1 MSQGQEACARRRW
14 YGRCCGVVS
23 VVVVLEEAH
32 VLVLLAQ
39 SRGSGPW
46 RGREPQAEMPQP
58 LHKPQDDDK
67 GLVAVLAASSYG
79 LGTHRTCLFAWEGAL

>member
-1 MSQGQEACARRRW
+1 MLLACLLKRDR
-14 YGRCCGVVS
+14 
-23 VVVVLEEAH
+23 
-32 VLVLLAQ
+32 VLVV
-39 SRGSGPW
+39 G
-46 RGREPQAEMPQP
+46 EPQAEMPLP